1 MDMPVLRHSHLD
13 DLNNVNAN
21 DSRDNLPNARN
32 FFAQMQ
38 RPRSIDLLKAS
49 DRSSNVQLPVV
60 ESVANRTLLH
70 VRLQ

>member
-1 MDMPVLRHSHLD
+1 MPVLRHSHLD

-21 DSRDNLPNARN
+21 DSRDKLPNARN
-32 FFAQMQ
+32 FFAKQMK